1 MEVSMPD
8 NTLFRKVLFGGY
20 HKGDV
25 LSYIENLEAEKES
38 LKFSL
43 QEAETKEPE
52 LPPELKA
59 EYESTIAQ
67 LQEQVASL
75 KKSSEN
81 GSDQLRALRE
91 ETIQITRRQKREAE
105 DLIRTLQSQVMET
118 LKQFPAQDSTL
129 QHQVREQ
136 EGRLMA
142 QATQIKQQS
151 AQLEAQ
157 SAQIKQQRTQ
167 LEAQSAQIETLQSD
181 LAKKEK
187 DLTSL
192 RKQLVQSG
200 NILQQ
205 VQQSLERVQLS
216 EVLPPST
223 TPFPTPEAPKVQ
235 KADKPQ
241 TDDSLP
247 ELENRL
253 DRLFSDTLN
262 NLNNCEKTAQNTI
275 FHLVKSIS

>member
-1 MEVSMPD
+1 MPD

-223 TPFPTPEAPKVQ
+223 TPFPTPEAPKAP

>member
-43 QEAETKEPE
+43 QEAEAKEPE

-200 NILQQ
+200 NVLQQ

-216 EVLPPST
+216 AVLPPST
-223 TPFPTPEAPKVQ
+223 TPFPTPEAPKAP

-253 DRLFSDTLN
+253 DKLFSDTLN
-262 NLNNCEKTAQNTI
+262 NLDNCEKTAQNTI

>member
-1 MEVSMPD
+1 MPD

-223 TPFPTPEAPKVQ
+223 TPFPTPEAPKAP

-253 DRLFSDTLN
+253 DKLFSDTLN

>member
-1 MEVSMPD
+1 MPD

-181 LAKKEK
+181 LVKKEK

-223 TPFPTPEAPKVQ
+223 TPFPTPEAPKAP

>member
-1 MEVSMPD
+1 MNLRSHAAGTGRFFKEV
-8 NTLFRKVLFGGY
+8 
-20 HKGDV
+20 
-25 LSYIENLEAEKES
+25 
-38 LKFSL
+38 
-43 QEAETKEPE
+43 
-52 LPPELKA
+52 
-59 EYESTIAQ
+59 
-67 LQEQVASL
+67 
-75 KKSSEN
+75 
-81 GSDQLRALRE
+81 LRE
-91 ETIQITRRQKREAE
+91 RLRPASRTREKKRYRSHAVQKREAE

-200 NILQQ
+200 NVLQQ
-205 VQQSLERVQLS
+205 VQQSLERGSAVS
-216 EVLPPST
+216 SAS
-223 TPFPTPEAPKVQ
+223 PFDHAFPDPGSA
-235 KADKPQ
+235 
-241 TDDSLP
+241 
-247 ELENRL
+247 
-253 DRLFSDTLN
+253 
-262 NLNNCEKTAQNTI
+262 
-275 FHLVKSIS
+275 KS

>member
-1 MEVSMPD
+1 MHRHRRFHRTYPQ
-8 NTLFRKVLFGGY
+8 NR
-20 HKGDV
+20 H
-25 LSYIENLEAEKES
+25 LS
-38 LKFSL
+38 
-43 QEAETKEPE
+43 TV
-52 LPPELKA
+52 
-59 EYESTIAQ
+59 YESTIEQ

-167 LEAQSAQIETLQSD
+167 LEAQSD

-200 NILQQ
+200 NVLQQ

-216 EVLPPST
+216 AVLPPST
-223 TPFPTPEAPKVQ
+223 TPFPTLEAP

-247 ELENRL
+247 ELGNRL
-253 DRLFSDTLN
+253 DKLFSDTLS
-262 NLNNCEKTAQNTI
+262 NLDNCEKTAQNTI

>member
-167 LEAQSAQIETLQSD
+167 LEAQSAQIETLQS
-181 LAKKEK
+181 
-187 DLTSL
+187 
-192 RKQLVQSG
+192 
-200 NILQQ
+200 
-205 VQQSLERVQLS
+205 

-223 TPFPTPEAPKVQ
+223 TPFPTPEAPKAP

>member
-1 MEVSMPD
+1 MHRHRRFHRTYPQ
-8 NTLFRKVLFGGY
+8 NR
-20 HKGDV
+20 H
-25 LSYIENLEAEKES
+25 LS
-38 LKFSL
+38 
-43 QEAETKEPE
+43 TV
-52 LPPELKA
+52 
-59 EYESTIAQ
+59 YESTIEQ

-192 RKQLVQSG
+192 RKQLVKGFSCPQCFPLRPRLSRPWKRQK
-200 NILQQ
+200 LT
-205 VQQSLERVQLS
+205 SLRQ
-216 EVLPPST
+216 T
-223 TPFPTPEAPKVQ
+223 IPFR
-235 KADKPQ
+235 
-241 TDDSLP
+241 SW
-247 ELENRL
+247 
-253 DRLFSDTLN
+253 
-262 NLNNCEKTAQNTI
+262 KTGW
-275 FHLVKSIS
+275 ISCSPIP

>member
-1 MEVSMPD
+1 MHRH
-8 NTLFRKVLFGGY
+8 RKFHRTY
-20 HKGDV
+20 PQNRH
-25 LSYIENLEAEKES
+25 LS
-38 LKFSL
+38 
-43 QEAETKEPE
+43 TV
-52 LPPELKA
+52 
-59 EYESTIAQ
+59 YESTIEQ

-75 KKSSEN
+75 KKFSEN

-216 EVLPPST
+216 AVLPLRPRLSRPWKRQKLT
-223 TPFPTPEAPKVQ
+223 SLRQTLPF
-235 KADKPQ
+235 
-241 TDDSLP
+241 
-247 ELENRL
+247 RIW
-253 DRLFSDTLN
+253 
-262 NLNNCEKTAQNTI
+262 KTGWI
-275 FHLVKSIS
+275 GCSPIP

>member
-1 MEVSMPD
+1 MPD

-200 NILQQ
+200 NLLQQ

-223 TPFPTPEAPKVQ
+223 TPFPTPEAPKAP

-247 ELENRL
+247 DLENRL
-253 DRLFSDTLN
+253 DKLFSDTLN
-262 NLNNCEKTAQNTI
+262 NLDNCEKTAQNTI

>member
-1 MEVSMPD
+1 MHRHRRFHRTYPQ
-8 NTLFRKVLFGGY
+8 NR
-20 HKGDV
+20 H
-25 LSYIENLEAEKES
+25 LS
-38 LKFSL
+38 
-43 QEAETKEPE
+43 TV
-52 LPPELKA
+52 
-59 EYESTIAQ
+59 YESTIEQ

-181 LAKKEK
+181 LPSQAAGSIRKRPAAGTAK
-187 DLTSL
+187 
-192 RKQLVQSG
+192 
-200 NILQQ
+200 
-205 VQQSLERVQLS
+205 
-216 EVLPPST
+216 P
-223 TPFPTPEAPKVQ
+223 
-235 KADKPQ
+235 
-241 TDDSLP
+241 
-247 ELENRL
+247 
-253 DRLFSDTLN
+253 
-262 NLNNCEKTAQNTI
+262 
-275 FHLVKSIS
+275 

>member
-1 MEVSMPD
+1 MPD

-59 EYESTIAQ
+59 EYEST
-67 LQEQVASL
+67 
-75 KKSSEN
+75 N

-216 EVLPPST
+216 EVIPPST
-223 TPFPTPEAPKVQ
+223 TPFPTPETPKAP

>member
-1 MEVSMPD
+1 MPD

-91 ETIQITRRQKREAE
+91 ETIQIDVYKRQPRDSMISGILYCSRSFA
-105 DLIRTLQSQVMET
+105 I
-118 LKQFPAQDSTL
+118 PASKSSSPVN
-129 QHQVREQ
+129 HW
-136 EGRLMA
+136 
-142 QATQIKQQS
+142 IS
-151 AQLEAQ
+151 
-157 SAQIKQQRTQ
+157 
-167 LEAQSAQIETLQSD
+167 
-181 LAKKEK
+181 
-187 DLTSL
+187 
-192 RKQLVQSG
+192 
-200 NILQQ
+200 
-205 VQQSLERVQLS
+205 LS
-216 EVLPPST
+216 EIFKTSH
-223 TPFPTPEAPKVQ
+223 
-235 KADKPQ
+235 
-241 TDDSLP
+241 
-247 ELENRL
+247 L
-253 DRLFSDTLN
+253 DRPYATCSFASS
-262 NLNNCEKTAQNTI
+262 KV
-275 FHLVKSIS
+275 FHRGGRRFGSKERIAPLSFAMRCV

>member
-216 EVLPPST
+216 EVLPTST
-223 TPFPTPEAPKVQ
+223 TPFPTPEAPKAP